1 MGWNVW
7 QNFGKSADARFDK
20 HSILTIPLL
29 VGTVQVSLRDVD
41 RKLPMKIERL
51 FLLSAFRSNGRNAFP
66 SHPLPQVS
74 AMLCTQIMKG
84 FLWLNHLWR
93 KAMCPSDETTAA
105 TDAIDTQTTTDPA
118 PTNDAPAARTLEQ
131 VYEDYEK
138 ALADFEGKLDLA
150 TDAKIVAT
158 KAAQAVAAL
167 KQELDAL
174 ERDVSETFDKV
185 KTYLENA

>member
-1 MGWNVW
+1 
-7 QNFGKSADARFDK
+7 
-20 HSILTIPLL
+20 
-29 VGTVQVSLRDVD
+29 
-41 RKLPMKIERL
+41 
-51 FLLSAFRSNGRNAFP
+51 
-66 SHPLPQVS
+66 
-74 AMLCTQIMKG
+74 
-84 FLWLNHLWR
+84 
-93 KAMCPSDETTAA
+93 MCPSDETTAA